1 MSTISDKEIVI
12 TAKAIYGAN
21 HILKKEKKKRGRKR
35 DRENGFDGGVLRGRN
50 ASACGLVVVY
60 VRASPSRSPYVDP
73 GVDGRTRVDLRACLS
88 DTPFIRDV
96 WLL

>member
-1 MSTISDKEIVI
+1 MSKISGIEII
-12 TAKAIYGAN
+12 IAAKAIYGLN
-21 HILKKEKKKRGRKR
+21 QMLKKEKKRERKR

-50 ASACGLVVVY
+50 AGACGLVVVY